1 MVSQANK
8 IGGSDDTL
16 CSEKIEEELCNI
28 LSEIPGFNPKEAGN
42 VKKTVRKFLLKYHP
56 DKAKPTE
63 RKELVNAVGQI
74 MDNYR
79 ACETVAQNENR
90 LICDK
95 FKKNKS
101 KKEKSKEK
109 ETKNDDSDLK
119 PNKKTAQCVRNV
131 ANWSVS
137 KPYHKFDS
145 KKFDLKETAKDI
157 ETVSPKL
164 QKLLENIQILD
175 AKDKKK
181 GKQFKHFIYSDIKL
195 SGHGPKVIAS
205 GLATIG
211 KKCCLKLN
219 KKKKLDFSIPKENKG
234 ETFGILCSS
243 TLFGD
248 NLTVKKRKEMLASF
262 NKRPDNINGDNIR
275 FIILDSGFKE
285 GIDLFDVKYVHIFE
299 PQLTKADMTQ
309 AVGRA
314 TRFCGQKGL
323 KFVPNE
329 GWKLDVF
336 TYTSNTSQHTIEEI
350 HAKYSGLNLS
360 EVALR
365 EQLEK
370 IAIDSAVDRD
380 LNEHIHS
387 HKKKQKEEQS
397 NLKRL
402 MGFSHK
408 TPLLQIKDSPKMN
421 LITGGAT
428 RNGCDKFSCNIR
440 NIGKRKN
447 KEFPYT
453 LQYLSDVYDKLTK
466 TEDLPDLPP
475 KISTSRKRKFFC
487 DLAKNNKN
495 YCKMLL
501 FGTKLENRRRNF
513 TCDLNNNPFSKK
525 ECGKRSNNSVPFT
538 IKEMEKAYKIYGGIL
553 PSGYKYLSPS
563 GKRYFMC
570 EKMGKELKFCNL
582 LKATVRSNKTT
593 LLNRLN
599 NATNNALVKKDS
611 LTNSPKDSS
620 TNSPKDSSTNS
631 PKEENILVPFSN
643 KPNFFNKPNFDEDFD
658 QFRKRINREFDRFK
672 YDKMTIEN
680 LCNVPQSSDRIV
692 KFTPSQ
698 DFISHYF
705 VPKNNIKGLLVW
717 HSVGT
722 GKTCTAVA
730 TKSLTWEKQDYTI
743 LWVTRTTLR
752 ADIWKNMFEKVCDIM
767 IREKLEKGIKI
778 PEGKTGRKHVAK
790 NFFNPVSFS
799 QFSNAANAIFGGK
812 VGTAKGSLYSKLVER
827 NGKKDPFKKT
837 LIIIDEAHKLLA
849 KDLVGPE
856 KPNFLAIQKAIAN
869 SYKKSGKDSCRPLL
883 MTATPI
889 MSDPMDFIRLLNLIN
904 EKQIPVNINDFL
916 EEFPLD
922 SKLNFKPKAIKK
934 FQSMMKGKIS
944 YLNRSWDPRQFTQ
957 PNFHNIVT
965 NISDESIEGTIN
977 YFDGINKCN
986 KKSVN
991 QQILNRHNVSKA
1003 EKIENDIDELRR
1015 TIWEADENM
1024 KTELSQAVRG
1034 TKANIKKKYTLR
1046 KKNIKEN
1053 IKNRKKTL
1061 KKLVTQ
1067 NLNLD
1072 KKLKTQKNKC
1082 IKNVE
1087 KERIKSLEMT
1097 QKYTLTKKCKLPK
1110 TLL

>member
-1 MVSQANK
+1 MDYNNMVSQDNK
-8 IGGSDDTL
+8 VGGSDDTI
-16 CSEKIEEELCNI
+16 CSEKNEEELCNI
-28 LSEIPGFNPKEAGN
+28 LSEMPGFNPKEPGN
-42 VKKTVRKFLLKYHP
+42 IKKTVRKFLLKYHP

-63 RKELVNAVGQI
+63 RKELVNAVGEI
-74 MDNYR
+74 MDRYR
-79 ACETVAQNENR
+79 ACERVAKNENR
-90 LICDK
+90 SICNK
-95 FKKNKS
+95 FGKS
-101 KKEKSKEK
+101 KKKPKSD
-109 ETKNDDSDLK
+109 NSDSDLK
-119 PNKKTAQCVRNV
+119 PNKKIADCIRNV

-137 KPYHKFDS
+137 KVHHKFDS
-145 KKFDLKETAKDI
+145 KKFDVKETAKEI

-164 QKLLENIQILD
+164 QKLLENIEILD
-175 AKDKKK
+175 AKDRKK
-181 GKQFKHFIYSDIKL
+181 GKQFKHFIYSDIKS
-195 SGHGPKVIAS
+195 SGHGPKVIAA
-205 GLATIG
+205 GLVTLG
-211 KKCCLKLN
+211 KKCCLRLN
-219 KKKKLDFSIPKENKG
+219 KNKKLDFSIPKGNKG
-234 ETFGILCSS
+234 ENFGILCSS

-248 NLTVKKRKEMLASF
+248 TLKVKKRKEMLASF
-262 NKRPDNINGDNIR
+262 NKRPNNINGEDIR
-275 FIILDSGFKE
+275 FMILDSGFKE

-299 PQLTKADMTQ
+299 PQLTNADMTQ

-314 TRFCGQKGL
+314 TRYCGQKGL

-350 HAKYSGLNLS
+350 HAKYSGVNLS

-387 HKKKQKEEQS
+387 HKKKQKAEES

-402 MGFSHK
+402 MGFSQK
-408 TPLLQIKDSPKMN
+408 KPLLRLKGSPKMD
-421 LITGGAT
+421 LITGGAASS
-428 RNGCDKFSCNIR
+428 GCDKFSCNMR
-440 NIGKRKN
+440 KIGKRKN

-466 TEDLPDLPP
+466 TEDVPDLPP
-475 KISTSRKRKFFC
+475 SQMSPSRKRKFFC
-487 DLAKNNKN
+487 DLAKKNKN
-495 YCKMLL
+495 YCRMLL
-501 FGTKLENRRRNF
+501 FGTKLENRRNF
-513 TCDLNNNPFSKK
+513 TCDLTNNPFSKK

-538 IKEMEKAYKIYGGIL
+538 IKEMEKAYKIYGGVL
-553 PSGYKYLSPS
+553 PNGYKYLSPA

-582 LKATVRSNKTT
+582 LKATVRSNKTN
-593 LLNRLN
+593 LLKRLN
-599 NATNNALVKKDS
+599 SVANRQVLVKKSPTSDANVKEVAAGQIS
-611 LTNSPKDSS
+611 L
-620 TNSPKDSSTNS
+620 
-631 PKEENILVPFSN
+631 
-643 KPNFFNKPNFDEDFD
+643 FFNKSTDYSHEDFD
-658 QFRKRINREFDRFK
+658 KFRKRINREFSRFK
-672 YDKMTIEN
+672 YDKMNVEN
-680 LCNVPQSSDRIV
+680 LCNIPQSSNRIV
-692 KFTPSQ
+692 EFTPSQ
-698 DFISHYF
+698 NFISHYF

-730 TKSLTWEKQDYTI
+730 TKSLTWEKEDYTI

-752 ADIWKNMFEKVCDIM
+752 ADIWKNMFEKVCDSM

-778 PEGKTGRKHVAK
+778 PEGKVGRKYIAK

-812 VGTAKGSLYSKLVER
+812 VGTAKGSLYSKLVAR

-856 KPNFLAIQKAIAN
+856 KPNFLAIQKAIAR
-869 SYKKSGKDSCRPLL
+869 SYKISGKDSCRPLL

-889 MSDPMDFIRLLNLIN
+889 MSDPMDFIRLLNLID
-904 EKQIPVNINDFL
+904 EKQIPVKTNEFL

-922 SKLNFKPKAIKK
+922 TKLNFKPKAIRK
-934 FQSMMKGKIS
+934 FQSIMKGKIS

-957 PNFHNIVT
+957 PQFHTIVT
-965 NISDESIEGTIN
+965 NISDESKEGTIK

-991 QQILNRHNVSKA
+991 EQIINRHNSIKT
-1003 EKIENDIDELRR
+1003 EKIEDQIDELRR
-1015 TIWEADENM
+1015 RIWEADENM
-1024 KTELSQAVRG
+1024 KIELSQAIRG
-1034 TKANIKKKYTLR
+1034 TKTNIKKKYTLR
-1046 KKNIKEN
+1046 KKNIKDS

-1061 KKLVTQ
+1061 KKLVTD
-1067 NLNLD
+1067 NLKLE
-1072 KKLKTQKNKC
+1072 KKLKTQRNKC
-1082 IKNVE
+1082 IKNVD

-1097 QKYTLTKKCKLPK
+1097 QKYTLRKKCKLPK